1 MKIEQMMKKYT
12 FFLFLIFCVACS
24 KENQSPKPVQKEDAG
39 EIVVV
44 ATNDFHATL
53 DRAEALAQVITDLR
67 NRYGD
72 RMIYLDAG
80 DQFQGSLEGNIS
92 KGKAVVGFFNLMQLD
107 AAAIGN
113 HEFDYGPD
121 VSNRIT
127 VERGEDG
134 MGALKARV
142 SEATYP
148 FLSANLISN
157 PVVACEPGQKCNAS
171 GHKTIF
177 EPRTI
182 IERADKKIGVI
193 GATTATAR
201 YRTSPAYLAGATFED
216 LLPVVQAESKFLREV
231 AKCDW
236 VLLTVHAGLRY
247 EKDGKSMMPTEL
259 LSVLQ
264 KMQPPL
270 VDAVVAGDAHNSAT
284 EVVHGIPVVQAGYGG
299 QHVGVLHL
307 GHAAGKTVARF
318 DPLISVPD
326 MGVSFK
332 VTEFLR
338 LYRKEALQKKRETL
352 TTATAPFPLEQN
364 KEMAL
369 GNLVAQALL
378 ASAKQKGGANFVLI
392 NAGAMRVGLPEGT
405 ITYSHLFKFLPFDD
419 SLVVAELTGA
429 ELRQLLEIAFSD
441 PSRVPA
447 VGGLRVTLIA
457 PPYGDSVS
465 RDLNGDGVKEE
476 WERNYIK
483 DVRDINGARLKNEK
497 IYKLAT
503 LSYLAEGGDN
513 QNYVYER
520 IPTSRIHWYGEL
532 LVRDI
537 IADYLKKK
545 PKLNLADYYSE
556 NTPNVLTVSAE

>member
-1 MKIEQMMKKYT
+1 MKIEQMLKKYT
-12 FFLFLIFCVACS
+12 LFLLLLILAGCS
-24 KENQSPKPVQKEDAG
+24 KQNQPAAKAMEKDEGG

-44 ATNDFHATL
+44 STNDFHAAL

-67 NRYGD
+67 NRYGEK
-72 RMIYLDAG
+72 MVYLDAG

-121 VSNRIT
+121 ISDRIT
-127 VERGEDG
+127 VEKGEDG

-148 FLSANLISN
+148 FLSANLISD
-157 PVVACEPGQKCNAS
+157 PVVTCEPGEKCNAL

-177 EPRTI
+177 EARTI
-182 IERADKKIGVI
+182 LQRANKKIGII
-193 GATTATAR
+193 GATTATSR
-201 YRTSPAYLAGATFED
+201 YRTSPAYLTGATFED
-216 LLPVVQAESKFLREV
+216 LLPVVQAESKFLREI

-247 EKDGKSMMPTEL
+247 EKDGKTLMPTEL

-264 KMQPPL
+264 QMQPPL
-270 VDAVVAGDAHNSAT
+270 VDAVIAGDAHNSAT
-284 EVVHGIPVVQAGYGG
+284 EAVHGIPVLQAGYGG

-307 GHAAGKTVARF
+307 KHSAGKIGYRF

-338 LYRKEALQKKRETL
+338 LYRSKALQRKRQTL
-352 TTATAPFPLEQN
+352 TVATAPLPLEQD
-364 KEMAL
+364 KEMAC
-369 GNLVAQALL
+369 GNLVAAAVLD
-378 ASAKQKGGANFVLI
+378 AAKQKGGANFALI
-392 NAGAMRVGLPEGT
+392 NAGAMRTGLPEGT

-419 SLVVAELTGA
+419 HLVIAELTGT

-441 PSRVPA
+441 EKRIPA
-447 VGGLRVTLIA
+447 VAGLHIKLMDA
-457 PPYGDSVS
+457 AA
-465 RDLNGDGVKEE
+465 RDLNGDGAKEE
-476 WERNYIK
+476 WERNSIK
-483 DVRDINGARLKNEK
+483 DVRDGNNAPLNDRKT
-497 IYKLAT
+497 YKLAT
-503 LSYLAEGGDN
+503 LSYLAEGGDY
-513 QNYVYER
+513 QNYIYEK
-520 IPTSRIHWYGEL
+520 IPPSQIHWFGEMM
-532 LVRDI
+532 VRDI
-537 IADYLKKK
+537 IAEYLKKK
-545 PKLNLADYYSE
+545 ARLNPADYYSK
-556 NTPNVLTVSAE
+556 NSPNVLMVSAD